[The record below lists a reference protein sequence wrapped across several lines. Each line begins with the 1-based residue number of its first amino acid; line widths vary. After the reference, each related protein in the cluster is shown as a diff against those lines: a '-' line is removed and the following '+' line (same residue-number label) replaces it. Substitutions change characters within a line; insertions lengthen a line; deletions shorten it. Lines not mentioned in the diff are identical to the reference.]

1 MTNVYYVDGKFVPAA
16 EAAFPIND
24 LGLLRGYGVFDFM
37 RTYNGKV
44 IFIQDHIERL
54 ARSARE
60 IGLALPWSKA
70 EIIRLV
76 GETLQRNDPVE
87 SSVRILVT
95 GGSSPDFITPQGKP
109 RLAIM
114 VAPLSRYPAV
124 WYSEGAKVITVR
136 HSRPIPGAKSI
147 DYIRAILVLA
157 EAREKAAIEAVYV
170 DSQGRVREGTTSNL
184 FAFFG
189 GTLVT
194 PGEGILSGITRQKVL
209 GLAEGNYTVQ
219 IRDLQ
224 RGELV
229 AADEVFITSSNRLI
243 VPIVQVDEDGIGT
256 GKPGE
261 RTRAL
266 MQTFAEYTARLS
278 ATRE

>member
-16 EAAFPIND
+16 EAVFPIND

-44 IFIQDHIERL
+44 IFIEEHIERL

-60 IGLALPWSKA
+60 IGLALPWPKA
-70 EIIRLV
+70 EIIRRV

-114 VAPLSRYPAV
+114 VAPLSRYPAA

-136 HSRPIPGAKSI
+136 HNRSIPGAKSI

-157 EAREKAAIEAVYV
+157 EAREQAAIEAVYV
-170 DSQGRVREGTTSNL
+170 DSLGWVREGTTSNI
-184 FAFFG
+184 FAFCG
-189 GTLVT
+189 ESLVT

-209 GLAEGNYTVQ
+209 ALAEGNYTVQ
-219 IRDLQ
+219 IRDLP
-224 RGELV
+224 RAELV

-243 VPIVQVDEDGIGT
+243 VPIVQVDGDGIGT

-266 MQTFAEYTARLS
+266 MQAFAEYTARLS
-278 ATRE
+278 GTRE

>member
-44 IFIQDHIERL
+44 IFIQDHVQRL

-60 IGLALPWSKA
+60 IGLELPWPKA
-70 EIIRLV
+70 ELIRLV

-95 GGSSPDFITPQGKP
+95 GGSSPDFITPQGQP

-114 VAPLSRYPAV
+114 VAPLSRYPGA

-136 HSRPIPGAKSI
+136 HNRPIPGAKSI

-170 DSQGRVREGTTSNL
+170 DPQGWVREGTTCNI
-184 FAFFG
+184 FAFCG
-189 GTLVT
+189 GSLVT
-194 PGEGILSGITRQKVL
+194 PGEGILSGITRQKIL
-209 GLAEGNYTVQ
+209 GLAEGKYTVQ
-219 IRDLQ
+219 VRDLQ

-243 VPIVQVDEDGIGT
+243 VPIVQVDEDAIGT

-266 MQTFAEYTARLS
+266 MQAFTEYTARLS

>member
-60 IGLALPWSKA
+60 IGLDLPWTKA
-70 EIIRLV
+70 EIIGLV
-76 GETLQRNDPVE
+76 GETLKRNEPVE

-95 GGSSPDFITPQGKP
+95 GGSSPDFITPQGNP

-114 VAPLSRYPAV
+114 VTPLNRYPAA
-124 WYSEGAKVITVR
+124 WYSEGAKAITVR
-136 HSRPIPGAKSI
+136 HNRPIPGAKSI

-157 EAREKAAIEAVYV
+157 EAREQAAIEAVYV
-170 DSQGRVREGTTSNL
+170 DSQGWVREGTTCNV
-184 FAFFG
+184 FAFCG

-224 RGELV
+224 RAELV

-243 VPIVQVDEDGIGT
+243 VPIVRVDGDAIGT
-256 GKPGE
+256 GRPGE

-266 MQTFAEYTARLS
+266 MQAFSEYTAQLS

>member
-16 EAAFPIND
+16 EAAFPLND

-60 IGLALPWSKA
+60 IGLALPWPKA

-114 VAPLSRYPAV
+114 VAPLSRYPAA
-124 WYSEGAKVITVR
+124 WYLEGAKVITVR
-136 HSRPIPGAKSI
+136 HNRPIPGAKSI

-170 DSQGRVREGTTSNL
+170 DSEGRVREGTTSNV

-189 GTLVT
+189 GSLVT

-209 GLAEGNYTVQ
+209 GLAEGKYTVQ
-219 IRDLQ
+219 IRDFP

-243 VPIVQVDEDGIGT
+243 VPIVQVDEDAIGT

-261 RTRAL
+261 RTCAL
-266 MQTFAEYTARLS
+266 MQAFAEYTARLS